1 MIVWLVGPGCILE
14 RDNSRRCRIIVLYES
29 STGNPLSIRVILIC
43 LCINRKHCNCVR
55 KEPHSFLSSA
65 LHTMVFLFISF
76 HFLSYTVASKVP
88 QQAWVA
94 LVSVG
99 IIAGCAYPVFK
110 TDSRP
115 GHELFSSEKPEA
127 VHESQEARRKEY
139 RRLIKE
145 QQAKIQQ
152 DHAVM
157 QEESNATP
165 SK

>member
-1 MIVWLVGPGCILE
+1 MSL
-14 RDNSRRCRIIVLYES
+14 RC
-29 STGNPLSIRVILIC
+29 
-43 LCINRKHCNCVR
+43 
-55 KEPHSFLSSA
+55 A
-65 LHTMVFLFISF
+65 
-76 HFLSYTVASKVP
+76 TVASKVP

-94 LVSVG
+94 FGSLG

-110 TDSRP
+110 TDTRP

-127 VHESQEARRKEY
+127 VRESQEARRKEY

-152 DHAVM
+152 ERAVM
-157 QEESNATP
+157 QEEAKAATP